1 MNYVSIA
8 FRNILKN
15 HRRSLVTILSVGF
28 GFASIS
34 LFAGYIKYVYSG
46 LAKQAIHGELLGH
59 LTVMKR
65 GLRTEGRLHP
75 AQYMFSKADLDRVMP
90 ILRQYPHTRLVTPR
104 MSLSGMVSNG
114 TASTVFVGEGMVPE
128 DVKKLQ
134 GGFER
139 KLSGDLKADNPIGVA
154 TAQDLGRILN
164 LKPGDSAALLV
175 STVTGQANALD
186 VDIVDDFNTGN
197 VGTNDKFL
205 YLPFDL
211 AKSLYDFDGAE
222 RLIVLLDDKAFTEQ
236 ARTELTAQLKQAGFD
251 VELKTWLELSSFYAQ
266 VKRLFDMIFAF
277 IFSNVF
283 IVVVMSI
290 VNSMSMTVVE
300 RTREIGTLRSMGL
313 RRSGILRLFTT
324 EAFMLVVLGCAGG
337 LLFTL
342 LVRLAVNG
350 AGITYTPPNSSN
362 VVSLMVD
369 LDVPRM
375 ARTFVML
382 SLLGIAAAFFPA
394 RTAARKDIT
403 DSLGHV

>member
-1 MNYVSIA
+1 MNYFSIG

-15 HRRSLVTILSVGF
+15 RRRSLVTLLSVGI

-34 LFAGYIKYVYSG
+34 LFAGYIQYVYGG

-75 AQYMFSKADLDRVMP
+75 AKYMFTQEELDRVTP

-222 RLIVLLDDKAFTEQ
+222 RLIVLLDDKAFTEE
-236 ARTELTAQLKQAGFD
+236 ARTQLTAQLQQAGFD

-290 VNSMSMTVVE
+290 VNAMSMTVVE
-300 RTREIGTLRSMGL
+300 RTREIGTLRAMGL

-337 LLFTL
+337 LLVTL
-342 LVRLAVNG
+342 LVRFAVNS

-369 LDVPRM
+369 LDLPRM

-382 SLLGIAAAFFPA
+382 SLLGVGAAWFPA
-394 RTAARKDIT
+394 RTAARKPVI
-403 DSLGHV
+403 DSLGHT